1 MLKINGADQIGKQ
14 KIDPN
19 RKYGFNNDVCEEP
32 YNDFVYNTAPCETV
46 YKGQNNAYIV
56 FGRDRFSDWN
66 SGYGGKGHGKDSA
79 LDIVVGRLSSV
90 DATTLINQYVNPNYA
105 ADASRIYISQKTD
118 IDDNFGI
125 VEGYSGKSVA
135 RAGIA
140 VKSDDVRIIARNSM
154 KLVVNSGEKT
164 STDDPIISFNGVEL
178 LNNMDNT
185 EPQPIPLGNNLVA
198 VLKDVLD
205 RIHELNGVVTGF
217 MEEQSR
223 FNKKIMN
230 HTHLSP
236 FFAAPTSPDPEL
248 IKTGME
254 VALAM
259 NLKVEQQ
266 LKLIVNN
273 IVSTQSRYLNAEGG
287 LYINSSY
294 HKLN

>member
-32 YNDFVYNTAPCETV
+32 YNDFVYNAAPCETV
-46 YKGQNNAYIV
+46 YKGQNNSYIV
-56 FGRDRFSDWN
+56 FGRDRISDWD
-66 SGYGGKGHGKDSA
+66 SGYGGKGHGKDST

-105 ADASRIYISQKTD
+105 ADASRIYLSQKTD

-164 STDDPIISFNGVEL
+164 STDDPIICLNGVEL
-178 LNNMDNT
+178 LNNLDKET
-185 EPQPIPLGNNLVA
+185 PQPIPLGDNLKIA
-198 VLKDVLD
+198 LD
-205 RIHELNGVVTGF
+205 AIMERIEKLNGIVSGF
-217 MEEQSR
+217 LEEQQR
-223 FNKKIMN
+223 FNREITN
-230 HTHLSP
+230 HTHASP
-236 FFAAPTSPDPEL
+236 FYGAPTSPSPEL
-248 IKTGME
+248 LIKGIE
-254 VALAM
+254 VETALA
-259 NLKVEQQ
+259 LKVEQG
-266 LKLIVNN
+266 LKFNSYNN
-273 IVSTQSRYLNAEGG
+273 FVVKQTYLEPTGRY
-287 LYINSSY
+287 YINSKY